1 MTGRSAVPWL
11 GLSIIAFAAFISLV
25 AIPYGINSP
34 ANVDIIFLSPKFWPL
49 IIAFVVA
56 LLGALLVLEH
66 LVSRRNSAD
75 TAKSGTETVN
85 EEVAAERSELTPWL
99 RLAGIGA
106 LMAGLILA
114 TPKLGMVWTSMV
126 CFVLFGVLVRT
137 PRPITTAVVAVVL
150 PLVLYAFF
158 NHVAGVPVPQGDFV
172 RLP

>member
-1 MTGRSAVPWL
+1 MTGRSAIPWL
-11 GLSIIAFAAFISLV
+11 GLGIIAFAAFILLI

-49 IIAFVVA
+49 IIACVVA
-56 LLGALLVLEH
+56 LLGALLVMEH
-66 LVSRRNSAD
+66 MVARRNNGDAATPD
-75 TAKSGTETVN
+75 AEET
-85 EEVAAERSELTPWL
+85 EEVAAERAELTPWL

-114 TPKLGMVWTSMV
+114 TPVLGMVWTSMV
-126 CFVLFGVLVRT
+126 CFILFGVLVRT
-137 PRPITTAVVAVVL
+137 PRPIATLIVAIVL

-158 NHVAGVPVPQGDFV
+158 SHVAGVPVPQGDFV